1 MAHPSGQYGS
11 DQSVGADTPAVLDS
25 ETRLAT
31 GGALTMYA
39 GLWMFAWDLA
49 DEGIDTVLG
58 WAADSGLTALQI
70 AGAYHAGWF
79 IHPHNP
85 KHRAYMPEDGCVY
98 FQPSSQLYA
107 GTCLKPKVAS
117 VCAQTDWMREAGKR
131 LDQYG
136 LKFVSWT

>member
-1 MAHPSGQYGS
+1 
-11 DQSVGADTPAVLDS
+11 
-25 ETRLAT
+25 
-31 GGALTMYA
+31 MYS

-49 DEGIDTVLG
+49 DEGVEKVMG

-85 KHRAYMPEDGCVY
+85 KHRAYMTEDGCVY
-98 FQPSSQLYA
+98 FHPEMRLYDQ
-107 GTCLKPKVAS
+107 TVLKPKVAP

-131 LDQYG
+131 LDRFG
-136 LKFVSWT
+136 LKLV